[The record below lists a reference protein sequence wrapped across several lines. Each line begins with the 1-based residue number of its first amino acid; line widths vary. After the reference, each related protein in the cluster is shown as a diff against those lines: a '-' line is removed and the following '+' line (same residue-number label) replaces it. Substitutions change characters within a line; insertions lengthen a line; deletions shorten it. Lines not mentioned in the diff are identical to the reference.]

1 MTTLRTVL
9 AITIG
14 VNYVCDIVKT
24 DPSKAVVKDHHHW
37 PYTSMSSGNLI
48 VHIQVNVFYKG

>member
-1 MTTLRTVL
+1 MTTLQTVL

-24 DPSKAVVKDHHHW
+24 DPSKAVVKDHNHALAIYLYEQW
-37 PYTSMSSGNLI
+37 QLDCSYSSKCFL
-48 VHIQVNVFYKG
+48 